1 MRPPTGAEVT
11 EIEEIKAE
19 IQPMFSADAIRY
31 GDLLFVSGCV
41 PMDGEGALV
50 GEGDLERQTRQV
62 MENLDK
68 VLRAAGTDFSNILKT
83 TVFMTDIRRR
93 EVPDAIRGEYFSDRR
108 PASTIVEV
116 TALTAAGIEIE
127 IEAIATVPSA

>member
-1 MRPPTGAEVT
+1 VP
-11 EIEEIKAE
+11 EIEEVKAE

-50 GEGDLERQTRQV
+50 GKGDLEQQTRKV
-62 MENLDK
+62 MENLEK
-68 VLRAAGTDFSNILKT
+68 VLDAAGTDFSHILKT
-83 TVFMTDIRRR
+83 TVFMTDISRRK
-93 EVPDAIRGEYFSDRR
+93 VPDAIRREYFRQRR

-116 TALTAAGIEIE
+116 TALTAEGIEIE